1 MFQLLLVNESQSHV
15 LCLSSKYSNFT
26 SLAMHTGCYIIQVQ
40 GDPKSEVTL
49 VTQIFKVLINVLK
62 YLWH

>member
-1 MFQLLLVNESQSHV
+1 MFCVFLQSTQILL
-15 LCLSSKYSNFT
+15 C
-26 SLAMHTGCYIIQVQ
+26 LAMHTGCYIIQVQ

-49 VTQIFKVLINVLK
+49 VTQIFKVLINVVK